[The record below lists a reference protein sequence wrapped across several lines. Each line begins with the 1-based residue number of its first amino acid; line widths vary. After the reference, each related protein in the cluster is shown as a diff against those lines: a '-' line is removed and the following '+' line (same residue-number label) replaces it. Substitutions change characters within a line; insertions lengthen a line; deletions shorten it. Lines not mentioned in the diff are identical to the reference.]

1 MKAKHLSILVII
13 VLYSCTGMR
22 GMYDS
27 ERASMVQR
35 SIQDESVFTDSL
47 IAGLPEPIQRYL
59 NVSGYMGEP
68 VPFNCEV
75 HWRESFLKLKPKDEW
90 GELDTDQF
98 NSVNPTGRISYMEFE
113 SMPVKGRDI
122 YLDGYGE
129 MKGKLFNLIT
139 VVEGS
144 SPEIAQSAM
153 ITAFAEFP
161 IVPGYLLLDTV
172 VWETLDSSTVK
183 ATLQEGGF
191 RVSGLFHFDDEGL
204 YRRFET
210 NDRFYSDS
218 EGVTMNIPY
227 TISIQSYQK
236 QGDLMVPDSLNAV
249 WNLPEGDYEY
259 FKGRLKTLQFNVLE

>member
-1 MKAKHLSILVII
+1 MKAKHLSILVLV

-22 GMYDS
+22 GMYDN

-35 SIQDESVFTDSL
+35 SIQDEIFFTDSL
-47 IAGLPEPIQRYL
+47 IADLPEQIQRHL
-59 NVSGYMGEP
+59 SVSGYMGRP
-68 VPFNCEV
+68 VPFNCEI
-75 HWRESFLKLKPKDEW
+75 HWQESFIKLKPEDEW
-90 GELDTDQF
+90 GRLNTDQF
-98 NSVNPTGRISYMEFE
+98 NSVNPIGRISYMEFE

-129 MKGKLFNLIT
+129 MKGKLLNLIT
-139 VVEGS
+139 VVEGAG
-144 SPEIAQSAM
+144 PEISQSAM

-161 IVPGYLLLDTV
+161 LVPGYLLLESV
-172 VWETLDSSTVK
+172 AWDSVDSNTVK

-191 RVSGLFHFDDEGL
+191 TVSGLFHFDDQGL

-249 WNLPEGDYEY
+249 WNLPDGDYEY
-259 FKGRLKTLQFNVLE
+259 FKGRLKRLEFNVFE